1 MQAESFRRQT
11 LKGGALLEVKQG
23 TEAKVRIFWGLSS
36 SVCLVTETLEFRAP
50 CTNMQKAEI

>member
-1 MQAESFRRQT
+1 MEPFWRSS
-11 LKGGALLEVKQG
+11 KG